1 MAVDLQGRK
10 QEMATL
16 VLILGLAPILS
27 IFVVIGVV
35 DGSLCVTVDVLLGNA
50 P

>member
-16 VLILGLAPILS
+16 VLILGLALILS
-27 IFVVIGVV
+27 IFVVTGVAAEA
-35 DGSLCVTVDVLLGNA
+35 LCVTVDVLLGNA